1 MARKD
6 FCHSILCGKSYTFPM
21 PVQIGA
27 SVRDFSDPTGLMSD
41 CHRRVEMFLG
51 ALSKIGG
58 LDDRP
63 LTQDEHTDLDKALRY
78 FREAAPKHTADEEES
93 LFPRLRRIPDTE
105 VKSAL
110 DALARLE
117 EDHRWAA
124 PLHAQVEQIGQQ
136 WLVGGRLSAEQKDT
150 FRAAVAKLTSM
161 YRAHIEV
168 EERLVFPLAARVLS
182 KEEKSA
188 MAREMTGRRSLA
200 PPVPVAR

>member
-1 MARKD
+1 
-6 FCHSILCGKSYTFPM
+6 
-21 PVQIGA
+21 
-27 SVRDFSDPTGLMSD
+27 MSD

-63 LTQDEHTDLDKALRY
+63 LTQDEHADLDKALRY
-78 FREAAPKHTADEEES
+78 FREAAPRHTADEEES

-110 DALARLE
+110 DVLARLE

-124 PLHAQVEQIGQQ
+124 PVHAQVERIGQE
-136 WLVGGRLSAEQKDT
+136 WLAGGQLSAEQKDT
-150 FRAAVAKLTSM
+150 FRSAVAKLSSM

-168 EERLVFPLAARVLS
+168 EERLVFPLAARILS
-182 KEEKSA
+182 REEKSA
-188 MAREMTGRRSLA
+188 MAREMTDRRSQA
-200 PPVPVAR
+200 PPIPVTR

>member
-1 MARKD
+1 
-6 FCHSILCGKSYTFPM
+6 M

-27 SVRDFSDPTGLMSD
+27 SVRDFSDPTSLMSD

-63 LTQDEHTDLDKALRY
+63 LTQGEHADLDKALRY

-93 LFPRLRRIPDTE
+93 LFPRLRRIPDTK

-110 DALARLE
+110 DAVARLE

-124 PLHAQVEQIGQQ
+124 PLHAEVDRIGQQ
-136 WLVGGRLSAEQKDT
+136 WLAGGRLTTEQRDQ
-150 FRAAVAKLTSM
+150 FRSAVARLESM
-161 YRAHIEV
+161 YEAHIKV
-168 EERLVFPLAARVLS
+168 EEKIVFPLAARVLS
-182 KEEKSA
+182 KQEKSVISK
-188 MAREMTGRRSLA
+188 EMTDRRLPA
-200 PPVPVAR
+200 PTSSVPR

>member
-1 MARKD
+1 
-6 FCHSILCGKSYTFPM
+6 M

-27 SVRDFSDPTGLMSD
+27 SVRDFSDPTGLMAD

-63 LTQDEHTDLDKALRY
+63 LTQAERADLDKALRY

-110 DALARLE
+110 NALARLE

-124 PLHAQVEQIGQQ
+124 ALHAQVDNIGRQ
-136 WLVGGRLSAEQKDT
+136 WLAAGQLASEQKDQ
-150 FRAAVAKLTSM
+150 FRSAVARLEGM
-161 YRAHIEV
+161 YQAHIEV
-168 EERLVFPLAARVLS
+168 EEKLVFPLAARVLS
-182 KEEKSA
+182 NQDKSVISQ
-188 MAREMTGRRSLA
+188 EMTDRRL
-200 PPVPVAR
+200 PVPTVSVVR